1 VLWISTTTSDQDLKN
16 RIMQAIQG
24 KPQTSEELA
33 ARLGT
38 SDRTIRRCLKR
49 LPVIAKMDKGR
60 KFYSPAF
67 PEVKQPLLG
76 CLNQEKRDTER
87 DTKGTPKTAK
97 KGVSLSLCIVEV
109 LRAEPDRAFVVRDLV
124 DRTKGNP
131 DTVKR
136 ELARLSST
144 GKGSGPVR
152 RIRHGMY
159 QYAPEKEQGNLRALT
174 RSGNWKIEN
183 LAFVPLM
190 VYPTPVS
197 LSEPLPGQAKG
208 TPSNTRLPI
217 PKTGYPITLPTGH
230 QVSWDQYENGNQVIR
245 ISANGAPPMSP
256 DTAILLID
264 RLGIDDNWKCV
275 SLELNVDSYKHR
287 IDASY
292 SLQAIEGLLLKAYQH
307 GYNTR
312 VEIAD
317 RREVSVRE
325 VLDLFH
331 AIAGGI
337 EDRQALRK
345 TEVLEARIKQNEKD
359 TRLALNIARQVRD
372 KEHQYKCTGQAPKK
386 QKPSATFTTGTAIKR
401 EQAPAAALGAK

>member
-1 VLWISTTTSDQDLKN
+1 
-16 RIMQAIQG
+16 MQAIRD

-38 SDRTIRRCLKR
+38 SDRSIRRRLKV
-49 LPVIAKMDKGR
+49 LPVIAKKDKGR
-60 KFYSPAF
+60 KIYFLSSPGPTKTLPDDGLQQLSIPAATGQEDPAK
-67 PEVKQPLLG
+67 PE
-76 CLNQEKRDTER
+76 ERDNEG
-87 DTKGTPKTAK
+87 DTKGTPENGK
-97 KGVSLSLCIVEV
+97 KGLSLSLCIVEV
-109 LRAEPDRAFVVRDLV
+109 LRSEPDRPFVVRDLV
-124 DRTKGNP
+124 DRTGGSY
-131 DTVKR
+131 DSVKR
-136 ELARLSST
+136 VLARLSST

-159 QYAPEKEQGNLRALT
+159 QYAPEKEQDNLQVLA

-197 LSEPLPGQAKG
+197 LSEPLSGQAKG
-208 TPSNTRLPI
+208 TPSDTRLPI
-217 PKTGYPITLPTGH
+217 PKTGYPIMLPTGH
-230 QVSWDQYENGNQVIR
+230 TVSWDQYENGNQVIR

-256 DTAILLID
+256 DTAIILID
-264 RLGIDDNWKCV
+264 RLGIGDNWKCV

-317 RREVSVRE
+317 RREVPVRE
-325 VLDLFH
+325 VMDLFH

-337 EDRQALRK
+337 EDRQALK
-345 TEVLEARIKQNEKD
+345 KAEALEARIKQNEKD
-359 TRLALNIARQVRD
+359 TRLALHIGRKAL
-372 KEHQYKCTGQAPKK
+372 ESTHQSKCTGQAPKK
-386 QKPSATFTTGTAIKR
+386 QRPPATFTTGTAIKQ
-401 EQAPAAALGAK
+401 EQAPATASSEAQ

>member
-1 VLWISTTTSDQDLKN
+1 
-16 RIMQAIQG
+16 MQAIRA
-24 KPQTSEELA
+24 KSHTSEELA
-33 ARLGT
+33 AQLGT
-38 SDRTIRRCLKR
+38 SDRTIRRRLKV

-60 KFYSPAF
+60 KLYSPSPDPGLAPANDEPQTININAATG
-67 PEVKQPLLG
+67 PEPPA
-76 CLNQEKRDTER
+76 NSEKRDTEG
-87 DTKGTPKTAK
+87 DTKETPQAAK
-97 KGVSLSLCIVEV
+97 KRLSLSLCILEV
-109 LRAEPDRAFVVRDLV
+109 LRSEPDRVFVVRDLV
-124 DRTKGNP
+124 DRTGGNYHS
-131 DTVKR
+131 VKR
-136 ELARLSST
+136 VLARLSST

-159 QYAPEKEQGNLRALT
+159 QHAPEKEHDNLQALA

-197 LSEPLPGQAKG
+197 LSEPLPGPSKG
-208 TPSNTRLPI
+208 TPSDTRIPI

-230 QVSWDQYENGNQVIR
+230 QVSWELYENGNQVIR

-264 RLGIDDNWKCV
+264 RLGIDDTWKCV

-317 RREVSVRE
+317 RREVPVRE

-337 EDRQALRK
+337 DGKEALRAVASLK
-345 TEVLEARIKQNEKD
+345 KEIKETRQEAG
-359 TRLALNIARQVRD
+359 LALNIARQVRD
-372 KEHQYKCTGQAPKK
+372 REPHCKCTGKASKK
-386 QKPSATFTTGTAIKR
+386 QRSTATFTTAAVLSK
-401 EQAPAAALGAK
+401 QSAPAAGTQGAGP

>member
-1 VLWISTTTSDQDLKN
+1 
-16 RIMQAIQG
+16 MQALRV
-24 KPQTSEELA
+24 KPHTSEELA
-33 ARLGT
+33 GQLGT
-38 SDRTIRRCLKR
+38 SDRTIRRRLEH

-60 KFYSPAF
+60 KLYSPAS
-67 PEVKQPLLG
+67 PEVKQPLTQ
-76 CLNQEKRDTER
+76 CTDHEKRDTER
-87 DTKGTPKTAK
+87 VTKETPKTAK
-97 KGVSLSLCIVEV
+97 KGVSLSLCMVEV
-109 LRAEPDRAFVVRDLV
+109 LQAEPDRAFVVRDLV
-124 DRTKGNP
+124 DRTNGNP

-152 RIRHGMY
+152 RIRHGIY
-159 QYAPEKEQGNLRALT
+159 QYAPEKEQDNLQALA

-190 VYPTPVS
+190 VYPTLVS
-197 LSEPLPGQAKG
+197 LSKPLPGQVKG
-208 TPSNTRLPI
+208 TPSDTRLPI

-230 QVSWDQYENGNQVIR
+230 TVSWDQYENGNQVIR

-264 RLGIDDNWKCV
+264 RLGIDDNWKCI

-287 IDASY
+287 IDSSY
-292 SLQAIEGLLLKAYQH
+292 SLQTIEGLLLKAYQH

-312 VEIAD
+312 VEVAE

-331 AIAGGI
+331 SIAGGI
-337 EDRQALRK
+337 QDRQALREMDSLRK
-345 TEVLEARIKQNEKD
+345 EIKEIRQD
-359 TRLALNIARQVRD
+359 GRLALNIARQVRD
-372 KEHQYKCTGQAPKK
+372 SKQQCKCTGQAPKK
-386 QKPSATFTTGTAIKR
+386 QKPPATFTTATLM
-401 EQAPAAALGAK
+401 QHPAPAAGTQGAGL

>member
-1 VLWISTTTSDQDLKN
+1 MEAL
-16 RIMQAIQG
+16 QG

-38 SDRTIRRCLKR
+38 SDRSIRRRLKL
-49 LPVIAKMDKGR
+49 LPVIAKKDNRR
-60 KFYSPAF
+60 KIYSPSSPGPTKTLPDEGIHPPSILVAIEQEA
-67 PEVKQPLLG
+67 PA
-76 CLNQEKRDTER
+76 NSEKRDNEG
-87 DTKGTPKTAK
+87 DTKGTPENEK
-97 KGVSLSLCIVEV
+97 KGLSLSLCIVGV
-109 LRAEPDRAFVVRDLV
+109 LRSEPDRPFVVRDLV
-124 DRTKGNP
+124 DRMGGSY
-131 DTVKR
+131 DSVKR
-136 ELARLSST
+136 VLARLSST
-144 GKGSGPVR
+144 GKSSGPVR
-152 RIRHGMY
+152 RVRHGMY
-159 QYAPEKEQGNLRALT
+159 QYAPEKEQDNLQALA

-208 TPSNTRLPI
+208 TPSDTRIPI

-230 QVSWDQYENGNQVIR
+230 TVSWDQYENGNQIIR

-256 DTAILLID
+256 DTALILID
-264 RLGIDDNWKCV
+264 RLGIDDTWKCV

-287 IDASY
+287 IDSSY
-292 SLQAIEGLLLKAYQH
+292 SLQTIEGLLLKAYQH

-312 VEIAD
+312 VEVAD

-337 EDRQALRK
+337 QNRQALREMDSLRK
-345 TEVLEARIKQNEKD
+345 EIKEIRQD
-359 TRLALNIARQVRD
+359 GRLALNIA
-372 KEHQYKCTGQAPKK
+372 
-386 QKPSATFTTGTAIKR
+386 
-401 EQAPAAALGAK
+401 